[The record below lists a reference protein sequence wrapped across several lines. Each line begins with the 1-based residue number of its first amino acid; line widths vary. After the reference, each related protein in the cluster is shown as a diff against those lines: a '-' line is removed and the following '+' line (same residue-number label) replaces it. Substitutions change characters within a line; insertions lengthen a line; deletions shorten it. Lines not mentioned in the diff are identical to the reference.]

1 MPINVVMARPTSALI
16 IDDEAHV
23 RTYFRLML
31 SELNIAT
38 QWEASDGAKGLE
50 LALAHRPE
58 LVLLD
63 INLPAMDGL
72 EVLGRLG
79 TDAPEIPVIMVT
91 ARVSLETVREAQ
103 ELGAAGYVIKH
114 LPRVE
119 ALASLREAIE
129 ALDEPLNE

>member
-1 MPINVVMARPTSALI
+1 MIPMARLKSALI

-31 SELNIAT
+31 GELNIAT

-50 LALAHRPE
+50 LALAHRPD

-63 INLPAMDGL
+63 VNLPEMDGL

-91 ARVSLETVREAQ
+91 ARTSLETVREAQ
-103 ELGAAGYVIKH
+103 KLGAAGYVIKH

-119 ALASLREAIE
+119 ALDSLREAIE
-129 ALDEPLNE
+129 SLEEVADE